1 MRYDKILAE
10 ITSSPW
16 MIERTAGERLFEIV
30 SRRASGE
37 RATVADL
44 TAAADVRAARDR
56 KKAKEK
62 PRGITVIPLYGPMV
76 KRADLFSEVSGLTS
90 TDQVG
95 AWVDAAAADPNTE
108 AVVIDVDSPGGS
120 VHGTEELAQRVAAAA
135 KQKKVLAV
143 ANATAASAAYY
154 VAAQASEL
162 VVTPSGWV
170 GSIGVVWTY
179 LDDSEQEKKN
189 GITRVVIASSEKK
202 AQNGGGPLTPAGRA
216 EMEELVGGWYD
227 QFVKAVARGRNVSQT
242 RVREEFGQG
251 GMVLA
256 DKAVKLG
263 MADRVGTL
271 DDVLGRYGLNSADLY
286 PLAAAERPEPV
297 AAGPDGD
304 TEVRR
309 RKLRLAGK

>member
-10 ITSSPW
+10 ITASPW

-30 SRRASGE
+30 SRRASE
-37 RATVADL
+37 IPATAHEL
-44 TAAADVRAARDR
+44 AEAAAAKAARDR

-76 KRADLFSEVSGLTS
+76 KRADMFSDVSGLAS

-95 AWVDAAAADPNTE
+95 GWVDAAAADPDTE
-108 AVVIDVDSPGGS
+108 AIVIDVDSPGGS
-120 VHGTEELAQRVAAAA
+120 VHGTEELAQRIGAAA
-135 KQKKVLAV
+135 KKKKVIAV

-154 VAAQASEL
+154 VASQASEL

-170 GSIGVVWTY
+170 GSIGVIWTY
-179 LDDSEQEKKN
+179 LDDSEAEKKN

-216 EMEELVGGWYD
+216 EMEELVGGWYE
-227 QFVKAVARGRNVSQT
+227 QFVRAVARGRNVSQA
-242 RVREEFGQG
+242 RVRDEFGQG

-271 DDVLGRYGLNSADLY
+271 DDVLGRYGLSTADMTPTAERAGGDPEMSADH
-286 PLAAAERPEPV
+286 AV
-297 AAGPDGD
+297 
-304 TEVRR
+304 EVRR
-309 RKLRLAGK
+309 RKMRLAGK